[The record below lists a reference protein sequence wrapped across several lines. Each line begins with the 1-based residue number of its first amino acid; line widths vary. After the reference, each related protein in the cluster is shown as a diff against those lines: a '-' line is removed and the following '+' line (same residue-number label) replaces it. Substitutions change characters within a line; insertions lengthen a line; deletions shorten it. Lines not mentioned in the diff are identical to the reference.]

1 MSRYHNHIV
10 FSVAFSLVVGA
21 VLFAEVSKDRPA
33 APKEINIVDDGSG
46 FSLATVLIE
55 QELTTMAMKKGRTK
69 EYQEQ
74 LSSQVKRLSQS
85 DIKVLKNKA
94 AKSPKSEERTA
105 AAYLLSQA
113 GAGVQVVPATKS
125 DRQVASVPAVAKKV
139 VVPTKAIKQAKAK
152 AVVAAKKQAKRVPAH
167 AAGRSAKMAK
177 R

>member
-21 VLFAEVSKDRPA
+21 VLFAEVSKDRPP
-33 APKEINIVDDGSG
+33 APKEIEFVDDGSG

-69 EYQEQ
+69 QYEEQ
-74 LSSQVKRLSQS
+74 LRSQVKRLSQS
-85 DIKVLKNKA
+85 DIKLLKSKA
-94 AKSPKSEERTA
+94 AKSLKAEERTA

-113 GAGVQVVPATKS
+113 GPDVQAAQPA
-125 DRQVASVPAVAKKV
+125 RQIASASVAKKV
-139 VVPTKAIKQAKAK
+139 VVPTKAVKQAKAK
-152 AVVAAKKQAKRVPAH
+152 AVVAAKKPMKRVPAH
-167 AAGRSAKMAK
+167 AAGRSAKVAK